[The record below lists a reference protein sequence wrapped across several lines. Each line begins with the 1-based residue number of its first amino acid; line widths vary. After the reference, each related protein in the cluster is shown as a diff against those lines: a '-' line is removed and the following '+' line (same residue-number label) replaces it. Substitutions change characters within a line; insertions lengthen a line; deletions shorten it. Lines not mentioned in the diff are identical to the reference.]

1 MVQIRPCGFARV
13 PVQRSTSMAV
23 GIPAY
28 LHALPGTITE
38 RKTRNVI
45 LVEPGSP
52 LVRLLIGGCTDKTCR
67 QRVGTYACIRFV
79 DGVGSWRVSH
89 DEGEGGREWS
99 DDGDG
104 GDDEGE
110 AIPRDTKRV
119 LKRTR
124 GRCRDVA

>member
-13 PVQRSTSMAV
+13 PVQQSTSMAV

-28 LHALPGTITE
+28 LHALPALQGVE
-38 RKTRNVI
+38 RNPSNV
-45 LVEPGSP
+45 VEPGSP

-79 DGVGSWRVSH
+79 DGVGSSRVNH
-89 DEGEGGREWS
+89 EDEGGREWP
-99 DDGDG
+99 DDGGG